1 MTRPV
6 TLFTG
11 QWTDLSF
18 QEIAKLANEMGYDGL
33 EIACWGDH
41 LNIDLAYSSEEYIKT
56 RLQILETHNL
66 KCWALGT
73 HIIGQCVGDLYDKR
87 NDFFAPSELARKPEY
102 IKKWAIETMIK
113 VPKVA
118 KEMGCTVVTGF
129 MGSPIWKFWYSFP
142 PTPEEMVE
150 RGFQDIFDIWTPIL
164 DEFDKY
170 NIKFA
175 LEVHPT
181 EIAFD
186 YYTTERLLKKFEYRE
201 TLGINFDPSHL
212 IWQGIDPKV
221 FLRDFGDRIY
231 HVHMKD
237 AAVILDGKSSLLGS
251 HFQFGD
257 LRRGWNFRSLGHGHV
272 NFEEII
278 RELNSIK
285 YFGPLSV
292 EWEDNGMERIH
303 GAKESVDFVK
313 KIDFSPSTKRFD
325 EDMKS

>member
-1 MTRPV
+1 
-6 TLFTG
+6 
-11 QWTDLSF
+11 
-18 QEIAKLANEMGYDGL
+18 
-33 EIACWGDH
+33 
-41 LNIDLAYSSEEYIKT
+41 
-56 RLQILETHNL
+56 
-66 KCWALGT
+66 
-73 HIIGQCVGDLYDKR
+73 VGDLYDKR
-87 NDFFAPSELARKPEY
+87 NDFFAPSELAGKPEY

>member
-1 MTRPV
+1 MARPI

-18 QEIAKLANEMGYDGL
+18 QEIAKLANELGYDGL

-41 LNIDLAYSSEEYIKT
+41 LKIDQAYSDEEYIKD
-56 RLQILETHNL
+56 RLQILKKNNL

-87 NDFFAPSELARKPEY
+87 NDFFAPSELAGKPED
-102 IKKWAIETMIK
+102 IKKWAIETMMK
-113 VPKVA
+113 VPKIA
-118 KEMGCTVVTGF
+118 KEMGCSIVTGF

-150 RGFQDIFDIWTPIL
+150 RGFQEIFDLWTPIL

-212 IWQGIDPKV
+212 IWQGIDPKL
-221 FLRDFGDRIY
+221 FLRDFRDRIY

-237 AAVILDGKSSLLGS
+237 AAVILDGKSSILGS
-251 HFQFGD
+251 HLQFGD
-257 LRRGWNFRSLGHGHV
+257 LRRSWNFRSLGHGHV

-278 RELNSIK
+278 RELNSIN

-292 EWEDNGMERIH
+292 EWEDNGMERVY
-303 GAKESVDFVK
+303 GAKESAAFVK
-313 KIDFSPSTKRFD
+313 KIDFSPSTKKFD
-325 EDMKS
+325 EDMRN